1 MCLQELI
8 RELGA
13 ILLQL
18 GESFQLAL
26 RESLERLTIE
36 ASTLMGCMRQ
46 FNTALYKA
54 ALAGRLNEH
63 HCPCEENLDS
73 AWFDTLPVSTLHLV
87 CCHCMPDFWLGRLLH
102 GLSVQ
107 ACPSGPHS
115 SATSKQ
121 AGICMTA
128 YAAASHVS
136 VVSCTAARD
145 I

>member
-73 AWFDTLPVSTLHLV
+73 AWFDTLPVSILQLV
-87 CCHCMPDFWLGRLLH
+87 
-102 GLSVQ
+102 
-107 ACPSGPHS
+107 
-115 SATSKQ
+115 
-121 AGICMTA
+121 
-128 YAAASHVS
+128 
-136 VVSCTAARD
+136 
-145 I
+145 